1 MFLRLNHQYN
11 SAHTLNL
18 FHFCK
23 HNHHNLS
30 QPCLNSFD
38 LCSCNSIILFHKHTH
53 NHDLQIHIY
62 SLNSQLHMS
71 IHHINK
77 TKALY
82 ECCRTSKN
90 QRGIGW
96 RFFRCSFCLVRW
108 SRHLVINCGLLGNR
122 MYWSCLRFMGKGL
135 VVVREG
141 ISTTNAPYLR

>member
-18 FHFCK
+18 FRFCK

-82 ECCRTSKN
+82 ECNSCFS
-90 QRGIGW
+90 
-96 RFFRCSFCLVRW
+96 CSMFLQD
-108 SRHLVINCGLLGNR
+108 LLTTQACT
-122 MYWSCLRFMGKGL
+122 YI
-135 VVVREG
+135 
-141 ISTTNAPYLR
+141 ISTYFHITSSTKYAEITPLTQV